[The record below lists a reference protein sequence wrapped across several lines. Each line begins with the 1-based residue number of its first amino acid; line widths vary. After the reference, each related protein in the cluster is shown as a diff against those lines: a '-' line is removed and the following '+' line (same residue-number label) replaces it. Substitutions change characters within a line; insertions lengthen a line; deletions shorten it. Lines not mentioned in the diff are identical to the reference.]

1 MSPAI
6 PSRLTWLT
14 LLSRQPWYVLWPP
27 WVWGV
32 LVLAAAG
39 YLMAAVGPWRV
50 HFDGHARARPA
61 QVGWFLAAL
70 ATLGLAFGTPLWFLG
85 QEAAFSAHMVELSL
99 ETMVAVPMLLVG
111 MPDFLLR
118 PLWNCGPTRYVLR
131 ATTHPLMALG
141 MFTVVFSLWQLPVF
155 FDPSLRNPYLHAVEL
170 VVLGLLALVWWWP
183 IWSTLPERPRLKGG
197 ALMIYVVAAVVFLFP
212 LLFFLV
218 MGGVPGYPVYGQAER
233 IFGLTPA
240 TDMQMGGVLFR
251 AIDIVSLGVAG
262 VNAFMHW
269 GDPVRFPDPVPPA
282 DTKPRDGHAAPA
294 ARRPTTT
301 PTRGSDWPR

>member
-6 PSRLTWLT
+6 PAKFTWFT
-14 LLSRQPWYVLWPP
+14 LLAHQPWYVLWPP
-27 WVWGV
+27 WVWVV
-32 LVLAAAG
+32 LVLAAGA

-50 HFDGHARARPA
+50 QFDGTMPARRA
-61 QVGWFLAAL
+61 QVGWFLAGL
-70 ATLGLAFGTPLWFLG
+70 VTLGVAFGSPLWFLG

-99 ETMVAVPMLLVG
+99 ETMVAVPMMLVG
-111 MPDFLLR
+111 LPDFLLR

-131 ATTHPLMALG
+131 ASTHPLMALG
-141 MFTVVFSLWQLPVF
+141 MFTVVFSLWQLPLF
-155 FDPSLRNPYLHAVEL
+155 YDPSLRNPYLHAVEL
-170 VVLGLLALVWWWP
+170 LVLGLLALVWWWP

-251 AIDIVSLGVAG
+251 VIDTISLGVAG

-269 GDPVRFPDPVPPA
+269 GDPARYPDAMSRADARSPDVSVGPPVGRA
-282 DTKPRDGHAAPA
+282 
-294 ARRPTTT
+294 T
-301 PTRGSDWPR
+301 PTQTHRRDSPR